1 MKTLQE
7 RSSLECKALSEQ
19 LNENINEENKTEV
32 TKDSSLK
39 ENENNNT
46 QNEQY
51 GN

>member
-7 RSSLECKALSEQ
+7 RSSLECKALSAQ
-19 LNENINEENKTEV
+19 LNENLNEENKTEV

-46 QNEQY
+46 QNEA
-51 GN
+51 

>member
-19 LNENINEENKTEV
+19 LNENLNEKNKTE
-32 TKDSSLK
+32 KDSSLK

-46 QNEQY
+46 QNEA
-51 GN
+51 